1 MTCDAPYSSVIVRT
15 LGNRVLMSPDSMR
28 ARRIDAACSYSGVAL
43 MDLEFLVPVRLT
55 LTNNKSVRAVV
66 ADLSGSA

>member
-15 LGNRVLMSPDSMR
+15 LGNRVLSPDSMR